1 MTLKI
6 RKSDNNF
13 GRRYKKKFLTSDQCC
28 NLVLNAQLEIQIL
41 NLLYRS
47 QYIHNLLYKF
57 GLLQVGFMYLTNL
70 PIQGIVP
77 LTDSANNKTD
87 PSEVWL
93 AIDSYIM
100 NLRVWTRTSQL
111 YMMEQQPEKHI
122 K

>member
-1 MTLKI
+1 MYC
-6 RKSDNNF
+6 D
-13 GRRYKKKFLTSDQCC
+13 
-28 NLVLNAQLEIQIL
+28 VLH
-41 NLLYRS
+41 S
-47 QYIHNLLYKF
+47 LLYKF